1 MDKDK
6 QIEKLNSI
14 INLYKNI
21 IEQLKN
27 KLYQEEQ
34 IKKSYIHALYIRSKL

>member
-14 INLYKNI
+14 IILYKNI

-27 KLYQEEQ
+27 KLYHEEQ
-34 IKKSYIHALYIRSKL
+34 IKKSYIHESYIRSKL